1 MVVFKQRGRV
11 KVLKRFTL
19 CRGSGGIQTKRAC
32 QGIETFHPMSGKW
45 WVFKQRGRVKVLKRF
60 TLCRGSGGYSNKEG
74 VSRY

>member
-1 MVVFKQRGRV
+1 MV
-11 KVLKRFTL
+11 
-19 CRGSGGIQTKRAC
+19 GIQTKRAC

-60 TLCRGSGGYSNKEG
+60 TLCRGSGGIQTKRACQGIETFHPMSGKWWYSNKEG